1 MISKPLSAK
10 FRSLTSMNI
19 LGRAQSLILVKENH
33 VDTYTKFA
41 VNAKEY
47 NQVDQICPGVE
58 RFPNAPR
65 NITEP

>member
-1 MISKPLSAK
+1 MISKPILTT
-10 FRSLTSMNI
+10 FRNLPSMNI
-19 LGRAQSLILVKENH
+19 LGRPQSLILVEENN

-47 NQVDQICPGVE
+47 NQVDRICPGVD